1 MKFTQNTIKRATRT
15 FVQAAVAYI
24 AVYLANYGT
33 DELFSSPKTVLMGVF
48 VSAIAAGLSAVMNLE
63 QNNIKPA

>member
-1 MKFTQNTIKRATRT
+1 MRFTQNTIKRATRT

-33 DELFSSPKTVLMGVF
+33 DELFSSHKTVLMGVL
-48 VSAIAAGLSAVMNLE
+48 VSAVAAGLSAVINLE

>member
-1 MKFTQNTIKRATRT
+1 MRFTQNTIKRATRT

-33 DELFSSPKTVLMGVF
+33 DELFSSQKTVLMGVF
-48 VSAIAAGLSAVMNLE
+48 VSAVAAGLSAVMNLE

>member
-1 MKFTQNTIKRATRT
+1 MRFTQNTIKRATRT

-33 DELFSSPKTVLMGVF
+33 DEL
-48 VSAIAAGLSAVMNLE
+48 SAHLRLFLWAFLCRL
-63 QNNIKPA
+63 

>member
-1 MKFTQNTIKRATRT
+1 MRFTQNTIKRATRT

-33 DELFSSPKTVLMGVF
+33 DELFSSSKTVLMGVF
-48 VSAIAAGLSAVMNLE
+48 VSAVAAGLSAVMNLE

>member
-24 AVYLANYGT
+24 AVYLVNYGT
-33 DELFSSPKTVLMGVF
+33 DELFSSPNTVLMGVF
-48 VSAIAAGLSAVMNLE
+48 VSAVAAGLSAVMNLE